1 MLQVTIR
8 LTNTI
13 NDTLELRRDD
23 ESLAAKG
30 NPNGQISPAECLN
43 CLK

>member
-8 LTNTI
+8 LINTI

-23 ESLAAKG
+23 ESLAAESNQTDKYVL
-30 NPNGQISPAECLN
+30 LN
-43 CLK
+43 ARTA